1 MYRIV
6 AYILVQFHQI
16 FPPKWYPGDILKKTA
31 FPDIDKALDDVMRAG
46 DLMHDRRC
54 AVGVANVGGAKLDN
68 PRLAFYSGQT
78 HSAPAYEISP
88 GETGLNLFI
97 KLNGTCMLSLLLLF
111 SVADP
116 GGGGGP
122 GGLDPPP
129 FVPRC
134 RLFNIGPKI
143 GPPSGPP
150 FFAYRPN
157 LDPPPLSKIL
167 DPPQVLVVVVI
178 VIFIVI
184 INSIIILSL
193 MFSLESYCYQQ
204 LAYLYYIASL
214 Y

>member
-1 MYRIV
+1 MNRIV
-6 AYILVQFHQI
+6 AYILIQFHQI
-16 FPPKWYPGDILKKTA
+16 FPPKWHPGDILKKTA
-31 FPDIDKALDDVMRAG
+31 FPDIDKALDDAMRAG

-116 GGGGGP
+116 GGGGGGP
-122 GGLDPPP
+122 GSLDPPL

-150 FFAYRPN
+150 FFACRPN
-157 LDPPPLSKIL
+157 LDPPPFPKSWIRPRFLLLLS
-167 DPPQVLVVVVI
+167 
-178 VIFIVI
+178 
-184 INSIIILSL
+184 SSSSSLSL
-193 MFSLESYCYQQ
+193 IVSLFCP
-204 LAYLYYIASL
+204 
-214 Y
+214 